1 MAFTDKFEAGVIE
14 NVLFEF
20 DADGVDAIWIQVLK
34 LSDETCR
41 VPEQDVFDV
50 LVVMVLVSIS
60 SEKVTAMIE
69 LMEVEVAPSAGEVE
83 ETVGAIESNT
93 IALFAPS
100 EPVAPGEERV
110 RFALLPAKSLMVPEL
125 RTRELVAT

>member
-1 MAFTDKFEAGVIE
+1 MEFET
-14 NVLFEF
+14 
-20 DADGVDAIWIQVLK
+20 DGVDAIWIQVLK

-60 SEKVTAMIE
+60 SEKVTAMVA
-69 LMEVEVAPSAGEVE
+69 LMKVEVAPSAGEVE

-100 EPVAPGEERV
+100 EPLVPGEARV

-125 RTRELVAT
+125 STRELVAL